1 MLRAKETPV
10 TLPRW
15 KDRDVTALAEHRLG
29 NRDARLLLLF
39 CEGGR
44 ATVPGEELTRK
55 FGCGSPFDMSRDL
68 PRVAVFCGTRLH
80 SPIVKSGGT
89 AEKPTYSLTWTRDQA
104 RLFISTLEYVNKK
117 RREAAPTP

>member
-1 MLRAKETPV
+1 MLRDKERPV
-10 TLPRW
+10 ALPKW
-15 KDRDVTALAEHRLG
+15 KDRDITALAAARLG

-55 FGCGSPFDMSRDL
+55 FGCGTPFDMARDL
-68 PRVAVFCGTRLH
+68 PRVAAFCGTRLP

-89 AEKPTYSLTWTRDQA
+89 AEKPTYSLSWTRDQA
-104 RLFISTLEYVNKK
+104 RLFTGTLESVNKK